1 MSDPWSHP
9 QGRSKCPSL
18 AKRCFLLDQS
28 ALLPHMLQQTK
39 CLCSPKAILPKA
51 ILPVD
56 ISSFVWIKG
65 CHHSFTMRIWFS
77 PSLHVHSPVFIN
89 TWFYSILYVYSNGWH
104 QWAKFCPDMN
114 LLQFCCSCWRNCG
127 ESKSEESMI
136 CTQSYFSAGFLWK

>member
-1 MSDPWSHP
+1 MPDPWSHP
-9 QGRSKCPSL
+9 QGRFKCPSL
-18 AKRCFLLDQS
+18 AKLCFLLDLS

-39 CLCSPKAILPKA
+39 CLCSPKAILPQA
-51 ILPVD
+51 VLPVD

-65 CHHSFTMRIWFS
+65 CHHSFRWEYDS
-77 PSLHVHSPVFIN
+77 ALSLHIHGPAFIN
-89 TWFYSILYVYSNGWH
+89 TCFYSILYVYSNGWH

-114 LLQFCCSCWRNCG
+114 LLQSCCSCQRNCG